1 MTEHRF
7 LIALSVLALAGA
19 SSAIASAQTPAPAGQ
34 NTALSDEGKLER
46 VKGLYRAEKYAECAS
61 AFAELL
67 DPKAPG
73 LSDRDVIESA
83 RIWNA
88 VCLLANG
95 QKARADESLRK
106 AIDANKLMATPD
118 NLTYPPD
125 VIDEFLLVKDTMRAE
140 IDKAEAER
148 RAADQKR
155 KNAEQARIQK
165 ERERLRQL
173 VDLAGTE
180 TITRVNRRW
189 IAAVPFGVGQF
200 QNRQDALGWLFLT
213 SETLLAGTAL
223 TSVYVRTKIDADLV
237 ELKGKDG
244 QAVQD
249 ANNLRATWHAVSLIS
264 GWGLVAVAAAGV
276 AHAELT
282 FVPEFRITKRR
293 KLSPELERLPDRVG
307 RGGTELRPE
316 VAVVPGG
323 ASFGLKMTF

>member
-7 LIALSVLALAGA
+7 PIALSVLALAGA
-19 SSAIASAQTPAPAGQ
+19 TSAIASAQTPAPAGQ
-34 NTALSDEGKLER
+34 TAALSDEGKLER
-46 VKGLYRAEKYAECAS
+46 VKGLYRAGKYAECAQ
-61 AFAELL
+61 AFDELL

-88 VCLLANG
+88 MCLLGSG

-106 AIDANKLMATPD
+106 ALDANKLMATPD
-118 NLTYPPD
+118 NLTYPQP
-125 VIDEFLLVKDTMRAE
+125 VIDEFLLVKEKMSAE

-148 RAADQKR
+148 RAAEQKR
-155 KNAEQARIQK
+155 QDAERARVQN

-173 VDLAGTE
+173 ADLAAIE
-180 TITRVNRRW
+180 TVTTVNRRW

-223 TSVYVRTKIDADLV
+223 TGIYVRTKLERDMPDVSNEQQAQQVADLK
-237 ELKGKDG
+237 L
-244 QAVQD
+244 
-249 ANNLRATWHAVSLIS
+249 TWTTVAQIS
-264 GWGLVAVAAAGV
+264 GWGLVAVAAVGV

-282 FVPEFRITKRR
+282 FVPQFRTTKKR
-293 KLSPELERLPDRVG
+293 KLPPELERLPERVAV
-307 RGGTELRPE
+307 EVRPD